1 MGNTGELGQ
10 HVLFVGRYASWRGRG
25 TQSTQRLCEWIAQS
39 GRDFRADATGA
50 TATAWMRRAMR
61 TRGNDRACRS
71 TAGAVIL
78 IGSTRREHSL
88 ATRSSRR
95 RRPDPTP
102 ASLES
107 SQSCSRWE
115 KRNLTGVRAP
125 ANGADGVRDGVAG
138 HSPAG
143 RGGAGDDG
151 GDSSRGDGKGSH
163 DYWFCVRSKMAR
175 RIAPGL
181 LLVYRWN
188 LDSHGM
194 LRPDWPNC
202 RGLSAAERTKS

>member
-1 MGNTGELGQ
+1 VGNTGESGQ

-50 TATAWMRRAMR
+50 TATAWTRRGMR

-71 TAGAVIL
+71 TADAVIR

-107 SQSCSRWE
+107 SRAAPVG

-125 ANGADGVRDGVAG
+125 ANGADGIRDGVAG

-188 LDSHGM
+188 LDSH
-194 LRPDWPNC
+194 
-202 RGLSAAERTKS
+202 

>member
-1 MGNTGELGQ
+1 MGNTGESGQ

-50 TATAWMRRAMR
+50 TATAWRRRGMR

-71 TAGAVIL
+71 TADTVIR

-102 ASLES
+102 DSLES

-115 KRNLTGVRAP
+115 KKFNRRPRAGERRGRGSRRRGRTLTGGSR
-125 ANGADGVRDGVAG
+125 RC
-138 HSPAG
+138 G
-143 RGGAGDDG
+143 RR
-151 GDSSRGDGKGSH
+151 RG
-163 DYWFCVRSKMAR
+163 RQQPR
-175 RIAPGL
+175 R
-181 LLVYRWN
+181 R
-188 LDSHGM
+188 
-194 LRPDWPNC
+194 
-202 RGLSAAERTKS
+202 

>member
-1 MGNTGELGQ
+1 
-10 HVLFVGRYASWRGRG
+10 
-25 TQSTQRLCEWIAQS
+25 
-39 GRDFRADATGA
+39 
-50 TATAWMRRAMR
+50 MRPA
-61 TRGNDRACRS
+61 
-71 TAGAVIL
+71 
-78 IGSTRREHSL
+78 
-88 ATRSSRR
+88 R
-95 RRPDPTP
+95 RRPRGRDEGCGRAGTTARVDPRRMR
-102 ASLES
+102 S
-107 SQSCSRWE
+107 SGSGRRVANIHSRRDRAADAGLTLRPPHSSPPRAAPVG

-125 ANGADGVRDGVAG
+125 ANGADGVHDGVAG